1 MGRLCPYGVKRRMAG
16 VRMGFA
22 PQEIART
29 TLGEAVLAALHD
41 MIAAGNFQPGEHLKE
56 ADLALALNVSRGPI
70 RDAFTQLASE
80 GHIVLRPHRG
90 AFMTVLSQADVE
102 EVHSLRLAIEQLA
115 AQLAC
120 VRMGEEEFAVMDAVL
135 GEMELISGDVE
146 PRDAVRLD
154 LRFHDLIYQFSGHQ
168 RVQRVWS
175 SLRSQVSFFLHT
187 RNVHY
192 PDFVH
197 VGHSEHLELRNA
209 LSIRN
214 PDVARAAVSKHLAG
228 AYERLKK
235 LPLPDTSPVGHL
247 QRRVPDQ

>member
-1 MGRLCPYGVKRRMAG
+1 MGY
-16 VRMGFA
+16 A
-22 PQEIART
+22 PQEITRI

-56 ADLALALNVSRGPI
+56 ADLALALNVSRGPV

-90 AFMTVLSQADVE
+90 AFMTVLSRTDVE

-120 VRMGEEEFAVMDAVL
+120 VRMGAEEFAVMDAVL
-135 GEMELISGDVE
+135 GEMEAISGDVE

-154 LRFHDLIYQFSGHQ
+154 LRFHDLIYQYSGHQ

-192 PDFVH
+192 PDFID

-209 LSIRN
+209 LSVRN
-214 PDVARAAVSKHLAG
+214 PDVARAAISKHLAG

-235 LPLPDTSPVGHL
+235 LPLPDTNPAGDVQRPVPN
-247 QRRVPDQ
+247 R